1 MLYGTRNS
9 NNYNNETLNFLDII
23 SIASFILQ
31 LQNRESNMIAEM
43 QNQLSEKIDKQI
55 NIKLDKILKDL
66 EDIKSKI

>member
-1 MLYGTRNS
+1 
-9 NNYNNETLNFLDII
+9 
-23 SIASFILQ
+23 
-31 LQNRESNMIAEM
+31 MIAEM